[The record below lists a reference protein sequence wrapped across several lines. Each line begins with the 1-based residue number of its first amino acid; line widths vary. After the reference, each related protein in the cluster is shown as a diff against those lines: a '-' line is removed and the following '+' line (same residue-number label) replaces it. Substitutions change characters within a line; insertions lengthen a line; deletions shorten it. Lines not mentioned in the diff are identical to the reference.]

1 MLLWWKLLN
10 LGYQRHTLP
19 MPEHVTTSSDF
30 RLLYCNARL
39 HETGYQSV
47 LDKKQAIRTSQWVTQ
62 KCKVGRSS
70 WQRNFAE
77 SSSIEGDPTLVSS
90 AEVDLIKLDSSLEE
104 IDAGSMVSKTIVI
117 LFAFYQ
123 KTVALNSARSNTWR
137 CPSLSV
143 VPEAFYQVKLR
154 AI

>member
-10 LGYQRHTLP
+10 LRYQRHTTLP

-39 HETGYQSV
+39 HETGHQSV

-62 KCKVGRSS
+62 KCKEGRSS

-104 IDAGSMVSKTIVI
+104 IDAGSMVSNTISFCL
-117 LFAFYQ
+117 LFL
-123 KTVALNSARSNTWR
+123 KRRWPWTRRSNTWR
-137 CPSLSV
+137 CPSLSA